1 MALSVALAIVIS
13 LVALILT
20 FLFRDEVKVSSWRK
34 VGSAVLMGVA
44 VPVMHYTGMAAASFT
59 AAPLMED
66 TSRAVSIS
74 TVGVV
79 GISSVTLMVL
89 AFAILT
95 SIIDRRFSSQTLE
108 LESSENRYRLLF
120 ERSLAGVYRS
130 TIDGRILDVNE
141 ACFRIFGYAS
151 REEHLAHNA
160 SEVWFEP
167 SRPGGVC
174 RPAHPAEKPR
184 QFRMLLP
191 AQGWHARVGAGKRD
205 AARRQKGAPAVIEG
219 TLIDITTRKKQGE
232 KHGAKPAAESANH
245 PQDGVLVPVC
255 SPPGRNAGRGF
266 SPPDLRKTAGSL
278 SAP

>member
-1 MALSVALAIVIS
+1 
-13 LVALILT
+13 
-20 FLFRDEVKVSSWRK
+20 
-34 VGSAVLMGVA
+34 MGVA

-59 AAPLMED
+59 PAPLMGD

-79 GISSVTLMVL
+79 GISSVTLVVL

-130 TIDGRILDVNE
+130 TIDGRMLDVNE

-160 SEVWFEP
+160 AECGSNP
-167 SRPGGVC
+167 ATGRRSSR
-174 RPAHPAEKPR
+174 
-184 QFRMLLP
+184 
-191 AQGWHARVGAGKRD
+191 
-205 AARRQKGAPAVIEG
+205 
-219 TLIDITTRKKQGE
+219 
-232 KHGAKPAAESANH
+232 
-245 PQDGVLVPVC
+245 
-255 SPPGRNAGRGF
+255 
-266 SPPDLRKTAGSL
+266 GS
-278 SAP
+278 SG

>member
-1 MALSVALAIVIS
+1 MTSRS
-13 LVALILT
+13 
-20 FLFRDEVKVSSWRK
+20 SSWRK

-59 AAPLMED
+59 SAPLMAD

-79 GISSVTLMVL
+79 GITSVTLMVL
-89 AFAILT
+89 AFVILT

-108 LESSENRYRLLF
+108 LESSEHRYRMLF

-160 SEVWFEP
+160 SEMWFDPADREAV
-167 SRPGGVC
+167 R
-174 RPAHPAEKPR
+174 RPAHPAEEPR
-184 QFRMLLP
+184 QFRMPLP
-191 AQGWHARVGAGKRD
+191 AQGRHAGVGARERD
-205 AARRQKGAPAVIEG
+205 AARGRARRARPSSKAP
-219 TLIDITTRKKQGE
+219 
-232 KHGAKPAAESANH
+232 
-245 PQDGVLVPVC
+245 
-255 SPPGRNAGRGF
+255 
-266 SPPDLRKTAGSL
+266 
-278 SAP
+278 

>member
-1 MALSVALAIVIS
+1 MVSRNRLTVPSVVAGSIVMGSGIAAMHYIGMAAMRLPAMHHYDSRLVALSVALAIVIS

-20 FLFRDEVKVSSWRK
+20 FLFRDEVRASSWRK

-59 AAPLMED
+59 AAPMMGD

-79 GISSVTLMVL
+79 GISSVTLVVL

-160 SEVWFEP
+160 VRGVVRTR
-167 SRPGGVC
+167 RPGGVR
-174 RPAHPAEKPR
+174 RPAHP
-184 QFRMLLP
+184 
-191 AQGWHARVGAGKRD
+191 
-205 AARRQKGAPAVIEG
+205 
-219 TLIDITTRKKQGE
+219 
-232 KHGAKPAAESANH
+232 S
-245 PQDGVLVPVC
+245 
-255 SPPGRNAGRGF
+255 
-266 SPPDLRKTAGSL
+266 
-278 SAP
+278 